1 MGLKLIIGYP
11 SKNDLSN
18 QAAIVFK
25 HLLHKTNKENKIK
38 CKIESSIKLDFKKRE
53 EIYQYLDSLSEKII
67 DELKDQ
73 LNNIH
78 KVNFNFK
85 DWKIIL
91 SPWLNNFLKITY
103 LRYSNI
109 VEIFKNNQISEVEI
123 FECDEEKF
131 LPIDNFELTKSVNNY
146 EWDVIMY
153 SKIVSLIDKDV
164 RIIKNKINFE
174 YSNREKKSSKSIRL
188 ILINLIRSFL
198 TFFKKEDD
206 ALIINSYL
214 PKYENF
220 KLNILLKQVPQI
232 WKFTRIQNRKYNLS
246 LRNRLKFLNSDDNFE
261 ILVKKIIPSSI
272 PSAHIES
279 FDDLNKIAM
288 NLKLP
293 KKPKLI
299 FTSNNYEYDEVFKL
313 YTVLKKNFNC
323 PYIIGQHG
331 NYLSN
336 AESKFFKKSH
346 QADYYLDWGKNG
358 FYDQDGFN
366 FKLINKS
373 IKSNDKDKILILD
386 SPFGTDNKI
395 FSRLEDNEIK
405 EKFLHNL
412 LILLDKKL
420 HNKIVLKLHNSYN
433 QKSEN
438 YLTHLKSICPGI
450 NIENDKKDI
459 FDLYSKSRCVIH
471 TYNSTGIYE
480 SMGLNIPTLCIW
492 PNQTTHIDEKYNF
505 FYNNLKKNN
514 ILFYDPTNLA
524 NTINNNF
531 YDINN
536 WWSQPRVV
544 EAKKI
549 FLNEFSSLP
558 TKKSIQLL
566 KKKLIELKKY

>member
-91 SPWLNNFLKITY
+91 SPWLNNFLKIIH

-146 EWDVIMY
+146 KWDTIMY

-164 RIIKNKINFE
+164 RVIKNKINFE
-174 YSNREKKSSKSIRL
+174 YSNREKKSSKSIKL

-198 TFFKKEDD
+198 SLFKKEDD

-214 PKYENF
+214 PKYENL
-220 KLNILLKQVPQI
+220 KLNILLKQIPQI
-232 WKFTRIQNRKYNLS
+232 WKFIRIQNRKYNLS

-279 FDDLNKIAM
+279 FDDLNKIVM

-293 KKPKLI
+293 EKPKLI

-313 YTVLKKNFNC
+313 YTVLKKNVNC

-373 IKSNDKDKILILD
+373 VKSNNKDKILILD

-450 NIENDKKDI
+450 HIENDKKNI

-531 YDINN
+531 HDINI
-536 WWSQPRVV
+536 WWSQPTVI

-549 FLNEFSSLP
+549 FLNEFSSSP

-566 KKKLIELKKY
+566 KKKLIELNKY